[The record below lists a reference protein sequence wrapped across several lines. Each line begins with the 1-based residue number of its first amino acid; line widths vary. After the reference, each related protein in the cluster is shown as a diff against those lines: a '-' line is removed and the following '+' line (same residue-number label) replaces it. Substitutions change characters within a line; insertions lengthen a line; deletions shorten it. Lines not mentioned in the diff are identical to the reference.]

1 MLNVFINLSGIYY
14 QEKDDMFLRRTIGN
28 QTTITMRYAW
38 KIMWRE
44 RMLLTFGPCCVFL
57 DKRIQVSQLMRI
69 YVAELNPQLP
79 HFKSTE
85 RDKIIYMDI

>member
-28 QTTITMRYAW
+28 QTIITMRYVL

-44 RMLLTFGPCCVFL
+44 RIILNFGPCCVFL
-57 DKRIQVSQLMRI
+57 DKHIQVGQLVRI
-69 YVAELNPQLP
+69 YVAELNTQLP